1 MRGFHRGDQR
11 NVRQSSTA
19 VNYSRP
25 GAFPSTIKFLRSHPL
40 VAEYRAFVFAAP
52 PFLLVEFLVRFRGPP
67 SGSFLT
73 DQMPWIGLSILL
85 RQTSFFCFLRKGF
98 DFPTN
103 SVECVDKARVI
114 APRKYVIFG
123 EKWGRG
129 REGWDRHYFSTRE
142 RRHTHVF
149 IIEPLRRRVLLF
161 VHASHPSNEWK
172 NITRRPPNFHITSP
186 IVSSVSPQSPPSI
199 FHYSPT

>member
-25 GAFPSTIKFLRSHPL
+25 GAFPSTIKLLRSHPL

-85 RQTSFFCFLRKGF
+85 RQTSFFFAFFGRDLIFLRT
-98 DFPTN
+98 PT
-103 SVECVDKARVI
+103 SVLTRPESLLRENTSSLGRSGGEEGKDGIVI
-114 APRKYVIFG
+114 IFLH
-123 EKWGRG
+123 ES
-129 REGWDRHYFSTRE
+129 DAT
-142 RRHTHVF
+142 
-149 IIEPLRRRVLLF
+149 
-161 VHASHPSNEWK
+161 
-172 NITRRPPNFHITSP
+172 
-186 IVSSVSPQSPPSI
+186 
-199 FHYSPT
+199 PTCL